1 MTAASSPASP
11 CRVSVVADGPLL
23 RGAVTAALNQAGLVA
38 EATNLDS
45 DRDRAALAEFGP
57 AVVMVHAGQ
66 GASLTLGEMTEVV
79 STVAPRARIL
89 VLTESEEE
97 EPLLDAFARGADGFI
112 PMTTSL
118 DDLARTLQTLAHGR
132 SVVDRERLS
141 RLVHPQR
148 RPVDLR
154 HSHDGTVLT
163 LSGRRDVQRPVD
175 RGVLLDEAP
184 KSEGRRA
191 FLRVTAERDADG
203 GVLRDEAGRAKVHL
217 AQGPAGQGSARRPV

>member
-97 EPLLDAFARGADGFI
+97 GPLLDAFARGADGFI

-148 RPVDLR
+148 RPVDPR

-163 LSGRRDVQRPVD
+163 RREDEVLHLLVDGSSTDEISASLSISPATVRSHV
-175 RGVLLDEAP
+175 RGVLAKLGAHSRREAVA
-184 KSEGRRA
+184 SV
-191 FLRVTAERDADG
+191 LNVSG
-203 GVLRDEAGRAKVHL
+203 G
-217 AQGPAGQGSARRPV
+217 